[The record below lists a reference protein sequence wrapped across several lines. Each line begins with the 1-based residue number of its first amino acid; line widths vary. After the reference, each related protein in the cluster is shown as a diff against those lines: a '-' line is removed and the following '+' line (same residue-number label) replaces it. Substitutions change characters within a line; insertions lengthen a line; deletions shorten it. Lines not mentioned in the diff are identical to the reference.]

1 MMGIVVIGDVM
12 IDVYIEGVVNRIS
25 PEAPVPVFLEKTR
38 RAYPGGAANV
48 ARNIVSL
55 DGKCCVIGS
64 IGQDSYGV
72 GLDSMM
78 KDMSIL
84 RYFMALPDRVT
95 TRKTRYIA
103 QGQQIMRV
111 DDETTTPISEDI
123 EQAMCAMVEQLLESC
138 KVLVISDYGKG
149 LLTRHVLRHIG
160 VAASNR
166 KIPIIVDP
174 KSKDF
179 SRYACATILKP
190 NAEELS
196 RATGMPTG
204 TRDECLVA
212 SAVVMDFLPI
222 KHMLI
227 TRAEKGMLLVG
238 RGMEFIDQPATER
251 DVYDVTGAGD
261 TALAAMAVC
270 LAEGM
275 SMQRCVSMANVAAG
289 IAVTKHGTTA
299 VTRKEVN
306 NAFIR
311 T

>member
-1 MMGIVVIGDVM
+1 MNIIVIGDVM
-12 IDVYIEGVVNRIS
+12 IDVYIDGVVNRIS

-38 RAYPGGAANV
+38 KAFPGGAANV
-48 ARNIVSL
+48 ARNIASL
-55 DGKCCVIGS
+55 GGACCIVGG

-72 GLDSMM
+72 GLNGLL
-78 KDMSIL
+78 KDTSIL
-84 RYFMALPDRVT
+84 HYLLAMGDRPT

-111 DDETTTPISEDI
+111 DDETTAEINDDAE
-123 EQAMCAMVEQLLESC
+123 AAVVGMVDQLMESC

-149 LLTRHVLRHIG
+149 LLTRNVLRSVIIM
-160 VAASNR
+160 AANK

-179 SRYACATILKP
+179 SRYSGATILKP

-196 RATGMPTG
+196 RATGMPT
-204 TRDECLVA
+204 TNKEECLAAA
-212 SAVVMDFLPI
+212 SVVMDFLPI

-227 TRAEKGMLLVG
+227 TRADKGMLLIG
-238 RGMEFIDQPATER
+238 RGMEFLEVPATSR

-261 TALAAMAVC
+261 TALAALAVC
-270 LAEGM
+270 LAEGKTLHR
-275 SMQRCVSMANVAAG
+275 SVSMANIAAG
-289 IAVTKHGTTA
+289 IAVTKHGTTS
-299 VTRKEVN
+299 VTRKEVDD
-306 NAFIR
+306 AFVR